1 MSDPFG
7 NIFLISRKMENNP
20 NKKMEHRLQLLML
33 LVFLTTASTVAQ
45 SSEEFTEAVV
55 RKRRN
60 VEMLRS

>member
-1 MSDPFG
+1 
-7 NIFLISRKMENNP
+7 
-20 NKKMEHRLQLLML
+20 MEHRLELLML